1 MNTSFPACMYV
12 CAGTYPAK
20 SRFNVS
26 VDTIPPAQSN
36 LSSTS
41 HIRPTGNYPPQ
52 PVLCVQWHRPKSSAS
67 YVLHRS
73 ASAFSR
79 PANCAIDAAR
89 LYIKALGSA
98 REIRSDTPGPIS
110 WFSLSLSL
118 SFAGCCT
125 QCTLDRFRKGY
136 ALVFHTVS
144 RDTYR
149 ERDTGERSSK
159 SRTHYYCIGDAAPRM
174 RVCSLVHMMISP
186 WRNEIKNRRKFV
198 PVKG

>member
-1 MNTSFPACMYV
+1 MDTSFPACMYV

-110 WFSLSLSL
+110 WFSLSLIRRLLHSMHSGSISKRICA
-118 SFAGCCT
+118 SFSYR
-125 QCTLDRFRKGY
+125 QPRY
-136 ALVFHTVS
+136 IP
-144 RDTYR
+144 R
-149 ERDTGERSSK
+149 ERYR
-159 SRTHYYCIGDAAPRM
+159 
-174 RVCSLVHMMISP
+174 
-186 WRNEIKNRRKFV
+186 
-198 PVKG
+198 